1 MSVLDTVIYQSATSA
16 APKTYT
22 ISQSQQIIPLVIT
35 ATIDGT
41 SAAGPFLCTVE
52 LVSDAGVVMARCPCF
67 TSIAAGGSA
76 EVSWFRL
83 KNGATSASSTLTA
96 YEALVLSTP
105 GIVLYWKLDDAV
117 GSTTVADSFD
127 SHTGTVFGTVTFGQ
141 PKLADVTSALFAGGM
156 AGSKSN
162 IPGIVGT
169 QLMSLVC
176 WIKTSSA
183 AAVNTI
189 AWGDTSAPNG
199 RWFQLYTDNLGK
211 VNFVFFGTDA
221 SGHSI
226 ASTASVNDGVRHS
239 VMVTYTA
246 TTPST
251 GAGAVASIYI
261 DGALDTSSSI
271 AMGGFG
277 LANTNAGM
285 VIGAR
290 WRNAF
295 DDPNGTAQFAGTL
308 DEYAVFESAISAS
321 RVAAI
326 DAAGRVT

>member
-1 MSVLDTVIYQSATSA
+1 MAKSVPIA
-16 APKTYT
+16 ALNVASLPEDYT
-22 ISQSQQIIPLVIT
+22 IPDSLEIVPLAVR
-35 ATIDGT
+35 ASFDGSGASGQFYPT
-41 SAAGPFLCTVE
+41 LEFVAPGGV
-52 LVSDAGVVMARCPCF
+52 LVAECPCF
-67 TSIAAGGSA
+67 TTIAAGGSA
-76 EVSWFRL
+76 DVTWFHLRNDL
-83 KNGATSASSTLTA
+83 AANVPALTPYETLI
-96 YEALVLSTP
+96 LSTG
-105 GIVLYWKLDDAV
+105 GIVLYWKLDDPV
-117 GSTTVADSFD
+117 GATTVADSFNG
-127 SHTGTVFGTVTFGQ
+127 HTGTVFGSITFGQ
-141 PKLADVTSALFAGGM
+141 PKLADVTSALFVGGM

-162 IPGIVGT
+162 IPNIVGT
-169 QLMSLVC
+169 QVMSLVC

-189 AWGDTSAPNG
+189 AWADTSAPNG

-221 SGHSI
+221 SGHSV
-226 ASTASVNDGVRHS
+226 ASAASVNDGVRHS
-239 VMVTYTA
+239 IFVTYTA

-261 DGALDTSSSI
+261 DGVLDTATPI

-295 DDPNGTAQFAGTL
+295 DDPAGTAQFAGTL
-308 DEYAVFESAISAS
+308 DEYAVFNTAISAS
-321 RVAAI
+321 RIAQI